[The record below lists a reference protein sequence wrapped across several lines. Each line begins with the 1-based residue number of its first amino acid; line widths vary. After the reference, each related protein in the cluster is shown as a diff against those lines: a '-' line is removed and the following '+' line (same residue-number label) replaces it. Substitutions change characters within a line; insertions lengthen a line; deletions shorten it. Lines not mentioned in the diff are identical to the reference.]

1 MIEQSYLQ
9 RIQTG
14 NPFPG
19 LRPFNTD
26 ESLLFF
32 GREGLSD
39 TLLEKLR
46 ATRFVAV
53 IGTSGSGKSSLVR
66 AGLLPALRS
75 GFMTD
80 AGSDWRVALFRP
92 INNPIH
98 HLATALLECNIF
110 PPNGPTQSSARLRFI
125 EDHLR
130 RSSLGLIETVRS
142 AKMSSSENLLIV
154 ADQFEELYRFE
165 PSAEVERPKD
175 EASAFVKLL
184 LEATR
189 QTDIPI
195 YVILTMRSD
204 YLGDSAHFWGLPEAI
219 NRGQFL
225 IPRMDDDERR
235 EAIEGP
241 VKVRGGKI
249 SWPLVN
255 RLLNDAGDDPRQL
268 PIMQHALM
276 RTWECWYQDRKDSEP
291 LGLEH
296 YENKQVGGMKQALS
310 IHVDEA
316 FKELTGSQKVI
327 AEKMFKRLTEKGS
340 GKREGRLP
348 ATVEE
353 IAKIADV
360 KVDEVV
366 PVIEVF
372 RKEGRS
378 FLMPAPPT
386 PLTGSTLIDISHE
399 SLINGWTRLSQW
411 VEEEAYSAKTYR
423 RLVEDALLYPTKK
436 GELTNPEL
444 GFTLKWKSDQRPN
457 ETWARRYRTASGKS
471 LNGNAPTPLPIG
483 AKSDDS
489 EYDVA
494 VRYLDI
500 SERKHNEVRTRMEKR
515 RWRFFAY
522 VSFVAALLFFACVGL
537 VIFSAR
543 AKHEQKNA
551 DYQRALAESQKV
563 IAERERSNAETA
575 RTEADRLKGLAIEA
589 QKQAEETAKTA
600 EQQRALAV
608 SAQRLAQAQATR
620 GILLREAIYA
630 EQNGD
635 SDEALKKYL
644 ELRQNYK
651 QAGDSWNIAITE
663 VLTGNTIIRSSADD
677 AKRAERALAYY
688 NPVLEK
694 TRKGTVRLEPSVFK
708 KIGDRLAEVY
718 FYNEDPT
725 PAVIYYDYVAGS
737 VGKADINLK
746 ADALIAAGQLYA
758 RAQPKNFDEAVK
770 RYRAAS
776 ESLPAKDPKQVKIH
790 LLIGASYARAREF
803 DKARDAYKV
812 AADLSPKDV
821 LDCGDAYRSIGDTY
835 VSQAAFPN
843 ALESYNK
850 AHLAYAVGD
859 PSSLPTARV
868 FRDAQVLEAIG
879 RVYER
884 TSRSVDAV
892 PVYRQAL
899 NLYHQII
906 VRPAKDRDEEE
917 NRKYASYASDRL
929 RYFSPKLNDV
939 LLKTIKELGIEAAVK
954 QYAELKRDHRG
965 EFDFNDAGT
974 LNRLGYDLVYEKKI
988 TEAIEIFKLNV
999 DAFPQVANTYD
1010 SLGEGYKIA
1019 GNKELAIKN
1028 YEKALELDP
1037 KKESAIKALKEL
1049 KGQQ

>member
-1 MIEQSYLQ
+1 MIEQRDIQ

-80 AGSDWRVALFRP
+80 AGCEWRVALFRP

-98 HLATALLECNIF
+98 HLATALLECNVF
-110 PPNGPTQSSARLRFI
+110 PADGPTPASARLRFI

-130 RSSLGLIETVRS
+130 RSSLGLIETVRLAS
-142 AKMSSSENLLIV
+142 MSPTENLLIV

-165 PSAEVERPKD
+165 PSAEVEHPKD

-189 QTDIPI
+189 QSDLPI

-204 YLGDSAHFWGLPEAI
+204 YLGESAHFWGLPEAI

-241 VKVRGGKI
+241 VKIRGGEI

-276 RTWECWYQDRKDSEP
+276 RTWEYWDQNRKDSEP
-291 LGLEH
+291 LRLEH
-296 YENKQVGGMKQALS
+296 YHNNQVGSMKQALS

-316 FKELTGSQKVI
+316 FKELTPAEKLI
-327 AEKMFKRLTEKGS
+327 AEKMFKRLTEKGG

-360 KVDEVV
+360 DIDAVM

-372 RKEGRS
+372 RKDGRS
-378 FLMPAPPT
+378 FLMPPPAV

-399 SLINGWTRLSQW
+399 SLINGWTRLSLW

-423 RLVEDALLYPTKK
+423 RLVDDALLYPTKK

-444 GFTLKWKSDQRPN
+444 GFTLKWKSEQRPN
-457 ETWARRYRTASGKS
+457 ETWARRYRTAFGKS
-471 LNGNAPTPLPIG
+471 LDENPSTPRPSW
-483 AKSDDS
+483 ARADDS
-489 EYDVA
+489 EFEVA
-494 VRYLDI
+494 MRYLDI
-500 SERKHNEVRTRMEKR
+500 SERKHNVTSARKERR

-522 VSFVAALLFFACVGL
+522 VSFAAALLFFACVAL
-537 VIFSAR
+537 AIFSAK
-543 AKHEQKNA
+543 AKQEQVNA
-551 DYQRALAESQKV
+551 DRQRALAEEQKG
-563 IAERERSNAETA
+563 IAEREKNNAELA
-575 RTEADRLKGLAIEA
+575 RADADRLKGLALTA
-589 QKQAEETAKTA
+589 QHDAEETAKAA
-600 EQQRALAV
+600 EQQRKIAV
-608 SAQRLAQAQATR
+608 AAQRLAQIQAKR
-620 GILLREAIYA
+620 GSLLREAIYA

-635 SDEALKKYL
+635 FDEAVKKYSD
-644 ELRQNYK
+644 LRTNY
-651 QAGDSWNIAITE
+651 AGDSWNLAFTE
-663 VLTGNTIIRSSADD
+663 ILMGNTILRSSGDKEA
-677 AKRAERALAYY
+677 ALAHYDR
-688 NPVLEK
+688 VLEMATK
-694 TRKGTVRLEPSVFK
+694 RTVQFEPSVFI
-708 KIGDRLAEVY
+708 KIADKVATSFLSYDNPDA
-718 FYNEDPT
+718 
-725 PAVIYYDYVAGS
+725 AVKYYDYV
-737 VGKADINLK
+737 VDNLSK
-746 ADALIAAGQLYA
+746 ADADLKTDLLISGGQLYA
-758 RAQPKNFDEAVK
+758 RSGSRNLEKAVQ
-770 RYRAAS
+770 RYRKAS
-776 ESLPAKDPKQVKIH
+776 DCLAQTDPKQVKINM
-790 LLIGASYARAREF
+790 LIGEAYQRVRRFPE
-803 DKARDAYKV
+803 ARDAYEV
-812 AADLSPKDV
+812 AANLSPKNSV
-821 LDCGDAYRSIGDTY
+821 SYGDAYRRIGDTY
-835 VSQAAFPN
+835 LSEN
-843 ALESYNK
+843 ENRKALESYNK
-850 AHLAYAVGD
+850 AHVAYAVGD
-859 PSSLPTARV
+859 PSSLPASRVFGDARV
-868 FRDAQVLEAIG
+868 LESIG
-879 RVYER
+879 QIREREADRVE
-884 TSRSVDAV
+884 AM
-892 PVYRQAL
+892 PFYRQAL
-899 NLYHQII
+899 NLYRQ
-906 VRPAKDRDEEE
+906 VRGPVKDSDDETYIRDAY
-917 NRKYASYASDRL
+917 YAYDRL
-929 RYFSPKLNDV
+929 RNLVPNLDDV
-939 LLKTIKELGIEAAVK
+939 LMKTIEERGIEAGKK
-954 QYAELKRDHRG
+954 QYADLKRSRSP
-965 EFDFNDAGT
+965 EFDFTDDQV
-974 LNRLGYDLVYEKKI
+974 LNRLGYNLIRKKKL

-999 DAFPQVANTYD
+999 DEFPKVANTYD

-1019 GNKELAIKN
+1019 GNKQLAISY
-1028 YEKALELDP
+1028 YEKALQLDP
-1037 KKESAIKALKEL
+1037 KKESAIRALKEL

>member
-276 RTWECWYQDRKDSEP
+276 RTWECWYQNRKDSEP

-316 FKELTGSQKVI
+316 FRELTGSQKVI

-483 AKSDDS
+483 AKSDGS

-551 DYQRALAESQKV
+551 DYQRALAETQKV

-589 QKQAEETAKTA
+589 QKQAEKTAKTA

-620 GILLREAIYA
+620 GSLLREAIYA

-635 SDEALKKYL
+635 FDASVKKYSAL
-644 ELRQNYK
+644 VENYK
-651 QAGDSWNIAITE
+651 HARDSWNIAFTE
-663 VLTGNTIIRSSADD
+663 ILIGNTILRSLGDKKA
-677 AKRAERALAYY
+677 ALEHYDR
-688 NPVLEK
+688 VLEMANKK
-694 TRKGTVRLEPSVFK
+694 TVQFDPSVFK
-708 KIGDRLAEVY
+708 KIGDRIAGSFLSYENPDA
-718 FYNEDPT
+718 
-725 PAVIYYDYVAGS
+725 AVKYYDYVAECLS
-737 VGKADINLK
+737 K
-746 ADALIAAGQLYA
+746 ADANVKADVLIAAGELYA
-758 RAQPKNFDEAVK
+758 HSGRNFEKAIQ
-770 RYRAAS
+770 RYRGAS
-776 ESLPAKDPKQVKIH
+776 TSLDAKDPRQVKINM
-790 LLIGASYARAREF
+790 LIGDAYKAARRFPE
-803 DKARDAYKV
+803 ARDAYQV
-812 AADLSPKDV
+812 AADLSPKQSV
-821 LDCGDAYRSIGDTY
+821 GYGDAYRRIGDTY
-835 VSQAAFPN
+835 VSDKDDAK
-843 ALESYNK
+843 ALDSYNK

-859 PSSLPTARV
+859 PYSASPSRV
-868 FRDAQVLEAIG
+868 FGDARALEAIG
-879 RVYER
+879 QIRER
-884 TSRSVDAV
+884 TADRVEAMPS
-892 PVYRQAL
+892 YRQAL
-899 NLYHQII
+899 NLYRQ
-906 VRPAKDRDEEE
+906 VMRRSLKDVDDENYIRDAY
-917 NRKYASYASDRL
+917 YAYDRL
-929 RYFSPKLNDV
+929 RNLVPNLDDI
-939 LLKTIKELGIEAAVK
+939 LMKTIDERGIDAAK
-954 QYAELKRDHRG
+954 NQYAELKRSRPT
-965 EFDFNDAGT
+965 EFDFTDDQP
-974 LNRLGYDLVYEKKI
+974 LNRLGYNLVRKKKVA
-988 TEAIEIFKLNV
+988 EAIEIFKLNV
-999 DAFPQVANTYD
+999 DTFPRVANTYD